1 MKDDKLPIAL
11 PLETLKPMARAVAD
25 ELQTVASQP
34 PATTGGGSR
43 QRGLPEE
50 LRERFINVRAALFQ
64 RGVYDPMLV
73 RFDSATVTQ
82 AETREIGER
91 LAAVIDTL

>member
-1 MKDDKLPIAL
+1 MNDDKLPIAM
-11 PLETLKPMARAVAD
+11 PLESLKPLARAVAD
-25 ELQTVASQP
+25 DLQTAASQL
-34 PATTGGGSR
+34 PAASGGGSR

-91 LAAVIDTL
+91 LAAMIDSL